1 MMSEKQ
7 FIESQKECASMLGMS
22 LSEYEEY
29 CKNLKVPKQA
39 ISDEKN
45 EKTEY
50 DNSILNFLGLT
61 PKDLKTKKG
70 Y

>member
-7 FIESQKECASMLGMS
+7 FIESQKECANMLGMS

-29 CKNLKVPKQA
+29 CEDLKVPKK
-39 ISDEKN
+39 IMNN
-45 EKTEY
+45 EKTKY
-50 DNSILNFLGLT
+50 DNSILNVLGLT